1 MERIRELGVTPGVSV
16 NPATPVE
23 MLHEIIPFADLVPV
37 MSVNPG
43 FGGQRYIPATTD
55 KIRRARHHLDE
66 RGRVGAELQV
76 DGGIDVLT
84 GPRAVEA
91 GASCLVAG
99 SAVFGH
105 PDGVAAG
112 VKALRD
118 AIDAQPPA
126 PVHRS

>member
-1 MERIRELGVTPGVSV
+1 
-16 NPATPVE
+16 
-23 MLHEIIPFADLVPV
+23 
-37 MSVNPG
+37 
-43 FGGQRYIPATTD
+43 
-55 KIRRARHHLDE
+55 
-66 RGRVGAELQV
+66 
-76 DGGIDVLT
+76 
-84 GPRAVEA
+84 EA